1 MHDQIVMP
9 DIATD
14 VTALIEG
21 ESWQPQHSNR
31 ISGLGHPCARFLT
44 YCRTHWEEL
53 GGVDVFLKGI
63 FQTGN
68 ELEPVIERIIS
79 RAGQK
84 AEPRWRLVGAQMPIV
99 DNFFAEHQITGTID
113 GKIQIEFDGD
123 WVNHAAADIKTCSPF
138 TFDRFSA
145 PEDLLRDDGHFGY
158 RWYAQLTMYAFGMNL
173 EHAALIMVNK
183 TNLFNVKVIC
193 WQIDYDLCESLVQ
206 KADIINAAVGSWRK
220 HGDTGFHPERIN
232 RPKLCSDCKVAH
244 ICNPKIEH
252 EQEAIFDDAEAE
264 GLIAERF
271 EYEDAS
277 KRHKQVSEE
286 LKKVLP
292 RAPILIVGPFVVKG
306 TKRKDGAFV
315 RKYLQRDEPDND
327 S

>member
-1 MHDQIVMP
+1 MDRIEMP
-9 DIATD
+9 DVAGD

-21 ESWQPQHSNR
+21 SSWQPQHTNR

-53 GGVDVFLKGI
+53 GGIDIFLKGI

-99 DNFFAEHQITGTID
+99 DKFFAEHQITGTID
-113 GKIQIEFDGD
+113 GKVQIWFEGE
-123 WVNHAAADIKTCSPF
+123 WINYAAADIKACSPF
-138 TFDRFSA
+138 TFDKFNVPA
-145 PEDLLRDDGHFGY
+145 DLLRDDGHFGY

-173 EHAALIMVNK
+173 EYAALIMVNK

-193 WQIDYDLCESLVQ
+193 WEIDLELCESLVQ
-206 KADIINAAVGSWRK
+206 KADVINISVDEWRK
-220 HGDTGFHPERIN
+220 NSDDRHHPPKIN
-232 RPKLCSDCKVAH
+232 RPKLCTDCKVAH
-244 ICNPKIEH
+244 VCNPQIEY
-252 EQEAIFDDAEAE
+252 EQEAIFEDDEAE

-271 EYEDAS
+271 ELDDAN
-277 KRHKQVSEE
+277 KRHGRVSDE

-306 TKRKDGAFV
+306 KSRKDGAFV
-315 RKYLQRDEPDND
+315 RKYLRKENDDE
-327 S
+327 

>member
-1 MHDQIVMP
+1 MHDEILMP
-9 DIATD
+9 DVARD
-14 VTALIEG
+14 VSALIEG

-44 YCRTHWEEL
+44 YCRTHWEDL
-53 GGVDVFLKGI
+53 GGVDLFLKGI

-84 AEPRWRLVGAQMPIV
+84 AKSRWRLVGAQMPIV
-99 DNFFAEHQITGTID
+99 DKFFAAHQITGTID
-113 GKIQIEFDGD
+113 GKLQIEFDGE
-123 WVNHAAADIKTCSPF
+123 WVNYAAADIKTCSPF
-138 TFDRFSA
+138 TFDRFNSV
-145 PEDLLRDDGHFGY
+145 EDLLRDDGHFGY

-193 WQIDYDLCESLVQ
+193 WEIDFDLCEWLVR
-206 KADIINAAVGSWRK
+206 KADAINVAVDRWRIEQ
-220 HGDTGFHPERIN
+220 DDRCHPPKIN

-252 EQEAIFDDAEAE
+252 E
-264 GLIAERF
+264 
-271 EYEDAS
+271 
-277 KRHKQVSEE
+277 
-286 LKKVLP
+286 
-292 RAPILIVGPFVVKG
+292 
-306 TKRKDGAFV
+306 
-315 RKYLQRDEPDND
+315 
-327 S
+327 

>member
-1 MHDQIVMP
+1 MDQIVIP
-9 DIATD
+9 DIASD

-84 AEPRWRLVGAQMPIV
+84 ADPRWRLVGAQMPIV
-99 DNFFAEHQITGTID
+99 DKFFAEHQITGTID
-113 GKIQIEFDGD
+113 GKLQIEFDGE
-123 WVNHAAADIKTCSPF
+123 WINYAAADIKTCSSF
-138 TFDRFSA
+138 TFDKFHA

-206 KADIINAAVGSWRK
+206 KADEINYAVDLCRRK
-220 HGDTGFHPERIN
+220 GGDDFHHPPKIN
-232 RPKLCSDCKVAH
+232 RPKICSDCKVAH
-244 ICNPKIEH
+244 ICNPKIEY
-252 EQEAIFDDAEAE
+252 EQEAIFDDSEAAS
-264 GLIAERF
+264 LIAERF
-271 EYEDAS
+271 DLEAAS
-277 KRHKQVSEE
+277 KRYKKVGDE

-306 TKRKDGAFV
+306 TMRKDGAFV
-315 RKYLQRDEPDND
+315 RKYMEREV
-327 S
+327 SE